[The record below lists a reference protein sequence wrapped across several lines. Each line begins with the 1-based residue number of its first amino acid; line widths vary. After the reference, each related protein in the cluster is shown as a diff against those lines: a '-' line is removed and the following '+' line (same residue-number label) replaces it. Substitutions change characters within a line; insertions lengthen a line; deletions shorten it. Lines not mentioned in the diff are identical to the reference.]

1 MNNHCK
7 TKKAG
12 ASSQYFGV
20 CYVEKKKK
28 WVSEIRKDKVRHH
41 VGSFK
46 TEIEAAKAYNKK
58 AFELYGED
66 AKINVIS

>member
-1 MNNHCK
+1 VNNHCK
-7 TKKAG
+7 TKKKD

-20 CYVEKKKK
+20 WYEKKGDR
-28 WVSEIRKDKVRHH
+28 WTSEIRKDKVRHY

-58 AFELYGED
+58 AYELYGED
-66 AKINVIS
+66 AKINVIP